1 MKYLANFQVSR
12 TRCGGEGRNSG
23 GPAPRHRALRRAGRA
38 PAAPACSCRQLSEGP
53 ASSALRAARPP
64 RPPGPAASTFS
75 SCAPRGLSV
84 TPSKTVQQGVKLPTH
99 TWSRYISLFLPFS
112 RQILT
117 VEMAVELTASP
128 AVIAG
133 RRDSVAPRVPT
144 APGGPGCSW
153 RVRSAETAKA
163 LHPLPPC
170 SAARARIR
178 DADCSILN
186 CFSLLQMSEGES
198 SEIPFK
204 QQRGPTL
211 CPPALL

>member
-1 MKYLANFQVSR
+1 MEEKAETPGAQRLG
-12 TRCGGEGRNSG
+12 T
-23 GPAPRHRALRRAGRA
+23 GPCAARDRLPPPRRA
-38 PAAPACSCRQLSEGP
+38 PAGSSPRGLLPPLSE
-53 ASSALRAARPP
+53 LRGPP

-112 RQILT
+112 RQSLT

-153 RVRSAETAKA
+153 RVGSAETAKA